1 MPFYNDCFKIGSQT
15 RNFRTKGLQNCTV
28 FCQCCQM
35 ASGQHSRALQQC
47 QHNAA
52 GEFCELCAPGYYG
65 DATAG
70 TPEDCQ
76 PCACPLTNPEN
87 MCVPSLKAQG
97 SIPTG
102 GRREQGGEWASHGLT
117 SASPIPGS
125 PAPVRAW
132 GLVGTA
138 ARPANLATLASTV
151 SSKFANRMDGGGYGR
166 LTGESPGWCCPER
179 SLLGSYLSPA
189 QNPSKIPHYPWA
201 KPKLIP
207 LLTPKPTQGG
217 LNLLTS

>member
-15 RNFRTKGLQNCTV
+15 WNFQTKGLQNCTG
-28 FCQCCQM
+28 FGKCCQM

-138 ARPANLATLASTV
+138 AQPANLATLASTV
-151 SSKFANRMDGGGYGR
+151 SSKFANRMDGGAMVDSQVRALRGVAQKGPCR
-166 LTGESPGWCCPER
+166 DHISPLPKTLPR
-179 SLLGSYLSPA
+179 FPIILGPSP
-189 QNPSKIPHYPWA
+189 SSSHF
-201 KPKLIP
+201 
-207 LLTPKPTQGG
+207 
-217 LNLLTS
+217 